1 MTNISEE
8 TWLHLG
14 REFCNLKANFKK
26 KYFYEMQK
34 HKKTYAFKYHNPY
47 ENSFIIMASALDNLI
62 NSYYPSSFIT
72 IGNQNRYNINITE
85 VFYNMN
91 ESYYFNNIEFVN
103 SNRELFIKT
112 EAVFKL
118 ITDTLDEEF
127 NDNNYYI
134 CFKKSYKLFHKN
146 QLKRLEKGYVF

>member
-1 MTNISEE
+1 MTNISSE

-14 REFCNLKANFKK
+14 GEFCNLKANFKK

-34 HKKTYAFKYHNPY
+34 HKKTYALKYHNPY
-47 ENSFIIMASALDNLI
+47 ENSFRTMTSALDDLI
-62 NSYYPSSFIT
+62 NSYYPSSIIT
-72 IGNQNRYNINITE
+72 IGNQYNITE

-91 ESYYFNNIEFVN
+91 EPYTYYNIEFAY
-103 SNRELFIKT
+103 SNRELFFQT

-127 NDNNYYI
+127 NDNNNYI